1 MKPIFKTNSPK
12 AVVFGGS
19 GFIGR
24 YIVNRL
30 IRSGYMVRV
39 AVRKPNDALFLKT
52 YGEVGQIEIVGCSI
66 LNIESVRKCL
76 EGSSVVINC
85 VAGSLSETKLKN
97 FEKSYMLGPEII
109 ARSAAGLEVKKL
121 IHISSIGAD
130 TSSGSMYSRTK
141 AKGEEKVL
149 NSYPKAIIF
158 RPSLVFGHEDQFF
171 NRFASMA
178 TYSPIIPIVGRGSKF
193 QPVYVNNIA
202 DAVERALTKND
213 VSGIYELGGPEI
225 LTYEA
230 LMKKMLTIARRKRII
245 FSLPLFAAKSLALGF
260 SMLKSLTAG
269 LVDPPITLDNIKQ
282 LGKDNLVS
290 PSAKSFADLDI
301 IPDNLDSVLPSYLYR
316 YRPHGQYNETTE
328 SARK

>member
-1 MKPIFKTNSPK
+1 M
-12 AVVFGGS
+12 
-19 GFIGR
+19 
-24 YIVNRL
+24 
-30 IRSGYMVRV
+30 
-39 AVRKPNDALFLKT
+39 
-52 YGEVGQIEIVGCSI
+52 
-66 LNIESVRKCL
+66 
-76 EGSSVVINC
+76 
-85 VAGSLSETKLKN
+85 
-97 FEKSYMLGPEII
+97 
-109 ARSAAGLEVKKL
+109 

-225 LTYEA
+225 LTYES
-230 LMKKMLTIARRKRII
+230 LMKKMLTR
-245 FSLPLFAAKSLALGF
+245 
-260 SMLKSLTAG
+260 SMT
-269 LVDPPITLDNIKQ
+269 TLEDTKN
-282 LGKDNLVS
+282 
-290 PSAKSFADLDI
+290 
-301 IPDNLDSVLPSYLYR
+301 
-316 YRPHGQYNETTE
+316 T
-328 SARK
+328 